1 MPPADS
7 FNQFNRGHRRL
18 KVEPRFFDDLVN
30 GKKSFEVRLDDR
42 NFKFG
47 DILHLWEWGSS
58 GLPGE
63 GGFTGREVTRQIKH
77 ILKGGRYGIEPAS
90 SSPIWRGFSLPLVAI
105 W

>member
-47 DILHLWEWGSS
+47 DILHLGS
-58 GLPGE
+58 GAVPGCQAKAVSPAGGHPADQLHPE
-63 GGFTGREVTRQIKH
+63 GR
-77 ILKGGRYGIEPAS
+77 
-90 SSPIWRGFSLPLVAI
+90 PLRHRAG
-105 W
+105 